1 LKLTI
6 TMIAFLGL
14 LPFSSGKHYPM
25 TNDPS
30 VPGASGTVT
39 VQKDKENGNLKVE
52 VKVEHLANPASLT
65 PPANTYLVWV
75 HANGSDAVK
84 EGAIRVDK
92 NLSGDLK
99 VVTTSKE
106 FDIFITPE
114 QSESAA
120 TPGNLQVLRA
130 HVSPL

>member
-1 LKLTI
+1 
-6 TMIAFLGL
+6 MVAFFGM
-14 LPFSSGKHYPM
+14 LPFSSAKHYPM
-25 TNDPS
+25 TGDTS
-30 VPGASGTVT
+30 VPGATGTVT
-39 VQKDKENGNLKVE
+39 VQKDKDNGNVKVD
-52 VKVEHLANPASLT
+52 VKVEHLANPVSLT

-75 HANGSDAVK
+75 RANGGDAVK

-114 QSESAA
+114 QSDSVSAPA
-120 TPGNLQVLRA
+120 TLQVLKA
-130 HVSPL
+130 HVNPL

>member
-6 TMIAFLGL
+6 TLVAFLGM
-14 LPFSSGKHYPM
+14 LPFSSAKHYPM
-25 TNDPS
+25 TNDAS

-39 VQKDKENGNLKVE
+39 VQKDKDNGNMKLE

-65 PPANTYLVWV
+65 PPSSTYLVWV
-75 HANGSDAVK
+75 RPNGGDAVK
-84 EGAIRVDK
+84 EGVIRVDK

-106 FDIFITPE
+106 FDVFITPE
-114 QSESAA
+114 QSDSVSAPA
-120 TPGNLQVLRA
+120 TLQVLRA